1 MLHCAIYQ
9 KGVKLENEI
18 RRLLDTDDIALHPF
32 SSFRH
37 LADNPVKYEFDL
49 IVFASNRGVAEA
61 LKILKTIQED
71 TILSL
76 PPLVFLLTNPS
87 ESEVVKCYRAEV
99 DEVLDLSVTSRIS
112 SLKLKN
118 LLSHSRKHLGVN
130 PSTKLPGVGLIDEE
144 IRRRTTR
151 NERFALCYAD
161 LDQFKAYNDYYGY
174 YYGNQLIVAT
184 SKIIREVVSDL
195 SAEGFVGHIGGDDFI
210 FITPI
215 EKIKEVCSSIIKVFD
230 QTTPSNYHERDL
242 RRGYIETPNRDG
254 TMERFPIMSISIAV
268 FKNTGSTFSHIA
280 EISHMLADLKRY
292 VKSLP
297 GSNYVVERRR
307 KY

>member
-9 KGVKLENEI
+9 KGTKLENLL
-18 RRLLDTDDIALHPF
+18 RRLLGTEELVFHLF
-32 SSFRH
+32 STYQQ
-37 LADNPVKYEFDL
+37 LADNPDRYDFDL
-49 IVFASNRGVAEA
+49 LVFASTKEVSAE
-61 LKILKTIQED
+61 LKLLKRIQED
-71 TILSL
+71 IVLSL
-76 PPLVFLLTNPS
+76 PPVVFFLSSSS
-87 ESEVVKCYRAEV
+87 EASLIKCYRAGV
-99 DEVLDLSVTSRIS
+99 DEALALSAPSKVA

-118 LLSHSRKHLGVN
+118 LLTHSRKKLGVN
-130 PSTKLPGVGLIDEE
+130 PSTKLPGVSLIDEE
-144 IRRRTTR
+144 IKRRTR
-151 NERFALCYAD
+151 KNERFALCYAD

-174 YYGNQLIVAT
+174 FYGNQLIIVT

-195 SAEGFVGHIGGDDFI
+195 TTGGFVGHIGGDDFI
-210 FITPI
+210 FIIPI
-215 EKIKEVCSSIIKVFD
+215 ENIKEVCSSIIKVFD
-230 QTTPSNYHERDL
+230 QTIPSSYHERDL
-242 RRGYIETPNRDG
+242 RRGYIEIINRVG
-254 TMERFPIMSISIAV
+254 VLEKFPIMSLSIAI